1 MNVDFLGFLAA
12 AAGGFLGATFGALVA
27 FVFTG
32 FAVIAGVASL
42 IGSGDPAFLNNV
54 AFGAFFGPQISFAAG
69 VGAVAYA
76 AKRGWVTSGKDIVTP
91 MVSLSHP
98 SVLLVGAGFG
108 IYGYLV
114 QNLIALIPWFGS
126 NTDSVALTVIISALT
141 ARLVFGKTGIIGTL
155 TSSAKGWKR
164 FAPDA
169 EHAWIPYQQSPAM
182 ASLLGL
188 FVGGLSAW
196 SSVTLLAAYPEAS
209 GVIYLGFG
217 FSAVSLLFLAFNVAV
232 PATHHITLV
241 SAVAASGF
249 LLQVGLAPWQAVLV
263 GAVFG
268 MVSALVGEFF
278 SRLWLIRGD
287 THIDPP
293 ASAIWPMTTLA
304 LVCISI
310 FAR

>member
-1 MNVDFLGFLAA
+1 MNVDILDLLGA

-32 FAVIAGVASL
+32 FAVIAGIMAL
-42 IGSGDPAFLNNV
+42 IGSGDPAFLNEV
-54 AFGAFFGPQISFAAG
+54 AFGPFFGPHISFAAG

-76 AKRGWVTSGKDIVTP
+76 AKRGWIGSGRDIVTP
-91 MVSLSHP
+91 LVSLARP

-108 IYGYLV
+108 VFGYLV
-114 QNLIALIPWFGS
+114 QQAIALIPWFGS
-126 NTDSVALTVIISALT
+126 TTDAVALTVVLSALV
-141 ARLVFGKTGIIGTL
+141 ARLMFGSTGIIGTL
-155 TSSAKGWKR
+155 ASGTGWKR
-164 FAPDA
+164 FAPSED
-169 EHAWIPYQQSPAM
+169 HAWISYQQSAVM

-188 FVGGLSAW
+188 FVGAMSSW
-196 SSVTLLAAYPEAS
+196 SSVVLLQAYPEAG

-217 FSAVSLLFLAFNVAV
+217 ISAVSLLCLAFNVSV

-249 LLQVGLAPWQAVLV
+249 LLQVGVDGWQAVLI
-263 GAVFG
+263 GAGFG
-268 MVSALVGEFF
+268 MLAALTGEFF
-278 SRLWLIRGD
+278 SRFWLIRGD

-304 LVCISI
+304 LVTISLL
-310 FAR
+310 AA

>member
-1 MNVDFLGFLAA
+1 MDVDFLGFLAS

-27 FVFTG
+27 FIFTG
-32 FAVIAGVASL
+32 FAVIAGVAAL
-42 IGSGDPAFLNNV
+42 IGSGDPAFLNNI
-54 AFGAFFGPQISFAAG
+54 AFGGFFGPHISFAGG

-76 AKRGWVTSGKDIVTP
+76 ARRGWVTSGRDIVTP
-91 MVSLSHP
+91 MVSLAHP

-108 IYGYLV
+108 MYGYLV
-114 QNLIALIPWFGS
+114 QHLIALVPWFGS
-126 NTDSVALTVIISALT
+126 NTDSVAMAVVISALT
-141 ARLVFGKTGIIGTL
+141 ARLVFGKTGIIGAH
-155 TSSAKGWKR
+155 SSGATGWKR
-164 FAPDA
+164 FTPNA
-169 EHAWIPYQQSPAM
+169 EHVWMAYQQSPIM

-196 SSVTLLAAYPEAS
+196 SSVTLLAAYPEAG
-209 GVIYLGFG
+209 GVIFLGFG
-217 FSAVSLLFLAFNVAV
+217 ISAVSLFFLTCNVAV

-249 LLQVGLAPWQAVLV
+249 LLTVGVTPLVATIV

-268 MVSALVGEFF
+268 AVTALVAEGF
-278 SRLWLIRGD
+278 SRFWLIRGD

-304 LVCISI
+304 LVCVSI
-310 FAR
+310 FAA